1 MLSGKK
7 SQQHNSADTLPHNPA
22 RAEQGEKSTKVRQK
36 RGFSLGKLGQERC
49 SVACQRHRCQ
59 IEGFCWFS
67 YNKRFP
73 LPSVSLGNA
82 VCTLSNSYKELYEQ
96 PHTSFHAIKNP
107 ANVTC
112 GLWALAT
119 NGPGFS
125 PQKIKITESL
135 CPGGWGPLTWLVA
148 ELQSPVNKIVT
159 LPLHTQQLQENTP

>member
-1 MLSGKK
+1 MGRNLSSTTLLTPCPTTQHGQNRVRRAPRSGKK
-7 SQQHNSADTLPHNPA
+7 EREEH
-22 RAEQGEKSTKVRQK
+22 QGWAKRDEKSTKVRQK

-135 CPGGWGPLTWLVA
+135 CPGG
-148 ELQSPVNKIVT
+148 
-159 LPLHTQQLQENTP
+159 